1 MATYRNKQDDTIIRG
16 SEFKLNISM
25 DVIDEQHME
34 DVEFFCTFKAG
45 GKGVNIQKS
54 SMIKVDADN
63 YLAPLD
69 SIAGDSMMHKQYD
82 LFNLISV
89 DTTNKL
95 FKCMRIGLN
104 NNKALQEHNYF
115 CWDYKNK
122 KLVGLG

>member
-1 MATYRNKQDDTIIRG
+1 MATYRNKNDDTIIRG

-45 GKGVNIQKS
+45 GKGVNVQKS

-69 SIAGDSMMHKQYD
+69 ST
-82 LFNLISV
+82 NLGKGVLTIKYETDIPDEAFADGYRHEIIDIPTKIKIV
-89 DTTNKL
+89 
-95 FKCMRIGLN
+95 
-104 NNKALQEHNYF
+104 
-115 CWDYKNK
+115 
-122 KLVGLG
+122 